1 MQSKKNEREGGGRMA
16 GEEVE
21 DGGRRGGE
29 EESVRTCNVICST

>member
-1 MQSKKNEREGGGRMA
+1 MRHAIKKNVREGGGRMA

-29 EESVRTCNVICST
+29 EGRVYVLAT